1 MAIVCP
7 ITLND
12 EIGQYE
18 FTGRMDEGRFCFPL
32 AQYPVEVELHLR
44 KTAYSPLVEGS
55 SVEEIVADFV
65 TNPAKNKA
73 LELQTQADHGEMR
86 KHAVCT
92 VLTFKNKFTGTV
104 FSRSFYRPKLIHIDS
119 TSFRAVKGSMLYMFT
134 AYYQLMGWR

>member
-18 FTGRMDEGRFCFPL
+18 FTGRMEEGRFCFPL

-44 KTAYSPLVEGS
+44 KTVYSPLVEGNS
-55 SVEEIVADFV
+55 AEEIVADFV

-73 LELQTQADHGEMR
+73 LELQTQADRGEMR

-104 FSRSFYRPKLIHIDS
+104 FSLNSSCQHFNVVSRRDRID
-119 TSFRAVKGSMLYMFT
+119 AVHVHRILPVDGVEVS
-134 AYYQLMGWR
+134 G